1 MSTSPGTDRS
11 RVKEELRLLVEW
23 ALARGPDAI
32 PENALARAAVV
43 IADDV
48 AVAVST
54 RGEPEVKRFHD
65 FVLAR
70 GSSTEATVFRG
81 GMSRTDR
88 YWAAIANALAMTTAE
103 LDEGYQITPCH
114 AGLYTV
120 PALLAESEAADLR
133 VIDVLRAEALA
144 YELVTRIAR
153 GWRAPQGAYPPL
165 YTHCRFSAIGAACAA
180 ALVQRVDAGT
190 LLRALSNAS
199 TLVTVG
205 PRNHLMQGAMVR
217 NVWPAAGAWNGM
229 MSVQWA
235 RCGIAGLP
243 ASAYDVFSGVLGFV
257 ADPGRL
263 TGGLGDDW
271 AVLHGY
277 NRMHACHLFCNA
289 LVEALLELRPRLLA
303 RGPLDD
309 VEEIVVAI
317 HPDAVKLDGR
327 EPATTLAARFSVPH
341 VAATTLH
348 HGHASAAAFCR
359 ATLAA
364 SGIARLRQKVRVELF
379 DMAQAGG
386 HKWPAAVKIRVRGGE
401 VHCARCI
408 EARGGHG
415 APHPLEDVLRKVD
428 DLTSAPYPRFGAVM
442 RELVAL
448 APRLLGARWSDLVSE
463 ATGG

>member
-11 RVKEELRLLVEW
+11 MVEEELRVLVEW
-23 ALARGPDAI
+23 ALALGLDAI

-54 RGEPEVKRFHD
+54 REEPEVKRFHD

-70 GSSTEATVFRG
+70 ESSREATVFRG

-133 VIDVLRAEALA
+133 VIDVLRAEVLA

-180 ALVQRVDAGT
+180 ALVQRVDART
-190 LLRALSNAS
+190 LLCALSNAS

-235 RCGIAGLP
+235 RCGITGLP
-243 ASAYDVFSGVLGFV
+243 ASAYDVFSGVLGFD
-257 ADPGRL
+257 ADPGQL
-263 TGGLGDDW
+263 ATGLGDDW

-277 NRMHACHLFCNA
+277 HRVHACHLFCNA
-289 LVEALLELRPRLLA
+289 LVEALLELRPLLLA
-303 RGPLDD
+303 SRPLDD

-327 EPATTLAARFSVPH
+327 EPETTLAARFSVPH
-341 VAATTLH
+341 IAAATLH
-348 HGHASAAAFCR
+348 HGHAGATAFCS

-364 SGIARLRQKVRVELF
+364 PAIARLRHKVRVVLF
-379 DMAQAGG
+379 DMTQAGG
-386 HKWPAAVKIRVRGGE
+386 HKWPAAVEIRFRGGE
-401 VHCARCI
+401 VHRARRI

-415 APHPLEDVLRKVD
+415 EPHPLEDILRKVD
-428 DLTSAPYPRFGAVM
+428 DLSSAPYPRFGTVM

-448 APRLLGARWSDLVSE
+448 APKWMDAPWPDLVFE
-463 ATGG
+463 ATAG